1 MPERGW
7 NRENSQ
13 VNSANE
19 GAAPTLEDV
28 AKLAGVSRATVSRVV
43 NGGALVSPR
52 SREAVDAAI
61 RTLGYS
67 PNLAARMLVTRRSG
81 VVGVLVPETDAR
93 VFSDPFFARAFRGA
107 MEAFATEDTHVI
119 LAMSKSGE
127 PPERMLDYVVSGR
140 VDGAIILSHHGTKL
154 ARAATSV
161 TAPIAF
167 VGNPD
172 VEGLPYVDIDQV
184 AAARIATRRLIERG
198 CARIATVAGPLDMP
212 AGAGRRQG
220 FIDELSAR
228 GRRPVATL
236 AGDFTLEGG
245 VVAGEALLARHPRV
259 DGVFV
264 ASDLMAA
271 GVVQAILRSGRQIPD
286 DVAVIG
292 FDDAVI
298 ARQTVPTLTTM
309 TNPAYELAR
318 QAGLMV
324 HHMLAGGKRPAP
336 LLLTSEL
343 VSRESA

>member
-1 MPERGW
+1 M
-7 NRENSQ
+7 SL
-13 VNSANE
+13 VNSAN
-19 GAAPTLEDV
+19 GVAAPTLEDV
-28 AKLAGVSRATVSRVV
+28 AKVAGVSRATVSHVV
-43 NGGALVSPR
+43 NGGALVSAR
-52 SREAVDAAI
+52 SREAVEAAI

-81 VVGVLVPETDAR
+81 VVGVFVPETDAR

-107 MEAFATEDTHVI
+107 MDAFADQDTHVI

-127 PPERMLDYVVSGR
+127 PPERMLEYLLSGR

-154 ARAATSV
+154 ARAATKV
-161 TAPIAF
+161 NAPIAF

-172 VEGLPYVDIDQV
+172 VDGMPYVDIDQV
-184 AAARIATRRLIERG
+184 AAARVATRRLIERG
-198 CARIATVAGPLDMP
+198 CARIATVTGPLDMP

-220 FIDELSAR
+220 FIDELSAV
-228 GRRPVATL
+228 GRRPL
-236 AGDFTLEGG
+236 ASIPGDFTMEGG
-245 VVAGEALLARHPRV
+245 IAAGEALLARHPRV

-271 GVVQAILRSGRQIPD
+271 GVVHAILRSGRRVPD

-298 ARQTVPTLTTM
+298 AQQTVPALTTM
-309 TNPAYELAR
+309 TNPAHELAR

-324 HHMLAGGKRPAP
+324 HRMLDGGARPDP
-336 LLLTSEL
+336 ILLASEL
-343 VSRESA
+343 VLRASG

>member
-1 MPERGW
+1 
-7 NRENSQ
+7 
-13 VNSANE
+13 VNNVN
-19 GAAPTLEDV
+19 GVVAPTLEDV
-28 AKLAGVSRATVSRVV
+28 AKVAGVSRATVSRVV
-43 NGGALVSPR
+43 NGGALVSAR
-52 SREAVDAAI
+52 SREAVEAAI
-61 RTLGYS
+61 LALGYS

-107 MEAFATEDTHVI
+107 MDAFAEEDTHVI

-127 PPERMLDYVVSGR
+127 APERMLDYLVSGR

-154 ARAATSV
+154 ARAATTV
-161 TAPIAF
+161 AAPIAF

-172 VEGLPYVDIDQV
+172 VEGLPYVD
-184 AAARIATRRLIERG
+184 RG
-198 CARIATVAGPLDMP
+198 CVRIATVTGPLDMP

-220 FIDELSAR
+220 FVEELTAQ
-228 GRRPVATL
+228 GRRPIATL
-236 AGDFTLEGG
+236 PGDFTMEGG
-245 VVAGEALLARHPRV
+245 IAAGESLLARHPRV

-309 TNPAYELAR
+309 TNPAHELAR
-318 QAGLMV
+318 QAGIMV
-324 HHMLAGGKRPAP
+324 HHMLAGGERPDP

-343 VSRESA
+343 VVRESG

>member
-1 MPERGW
+1 M
-7 NRENSQ
+7 SL
-13 VNSANE
+13 VNNVI
-19 GAAPTLEDV
+19 GVVAPTLEDV
-28 AKLAGVSRATVSRVV
+28 AKVAGVSRATVSRVV
-43 NGGALVSPR
+43 NGGALVSAR
-52 SREAVDAAI
+52 SREAVEAAI
-61 RTLGYS
+61 LALGYS

-107 MEAFATEDTHVI
+107 MDAFAEEDTHVI

-127 PPERMLDYVVSGR
+127 APERMLDYLVSGR

-154 ARAATSV
+154 ARAATTV
-161 TAPIAF
+161 AAPIAF

-184 AAARIATRRLIERG
+184 AAARLATRRLIDRG
-198 CARIATVAGPLDMP
+198 CVRIATVTGPLDMP

-220 FIDELSAR
+220 FVEELTAQ
-228 GRRPVATL
+228 GRRPIATL
-236 AGDFTLEGG
+236 PGDFTMEGG
-245 VVAGEALLARHPRV
+245 IAAGESLLARHPRV

-271 GVVQAILRSGRQIPD
+271 GVVQAILRSGRQIPH

-309 TNPAYELAR
+309 TNPAHELAR
-318 QAGLMV
+318 QAGIMV
-324 HHMLAGGKRPAP
+324 HHMLAGGERPDP

-343 VSRESA
+343 VVRESG